1 MHFDFRF
8 PKIKAEILHS
18 HAEVV
23 VLQECDQFEE
33 FYRPMLEQ
41 AGYRV
46 VDCEKRGRDER
57 LVIAF
62 KNDVFQLVD

>member
-8 PKIKAEILHS
+8 PKIKAEIRNS
-18 HAEVV
+18 DAEIV

-41 AGYRV
+41 EGYRV
-46 VDCEKRGRDER
+46 IDCEKRARDER
-57 LVIAF
+57 LVVAF
-62 KNDVFQLVD
+62 KSNLFQFVD